1 MKRIKISTFT
11 LISLVLGVILTPTV
25 YATSSILPEWI
36 LDLFEQLGVR
46 GICATEY
53 INSRV
58 QFFMYLALGGLVLI
72 AIIYALIASFKYI
85 RSEGDPG
92 EMEKAQK
99 SIKAIFYGI
108 GSLMVGIIG
117 IVLVFV
123 IFGAQP
129 TNPSL
134 YQVCLS
140 APASDGCKACLEN
153 VNNEL
158 CRACETNYEL
168 VCDKYEGDLGVE
180 DTVLLGDIQEGCK

>member
-1 MKRIKISTFT
+1 MKKIRIST
-11 LISLVLGVILTPTV
+11 IVIAVLAL
-25 YATSSILPEWI
+25 SILLVPVVFAANILPPEI
-36 LDLFEQLGVR
+36 LRLFQLMGPS
-46 GICATEY
+46 GICATQY
-53 INSRV
+53 INSRI
-58 QFFMYLALGGLVLI
+58 QFFMFLALGGLVLI
-72 AIIYALIASFKYI
+72 SVVYALLAAFKYI